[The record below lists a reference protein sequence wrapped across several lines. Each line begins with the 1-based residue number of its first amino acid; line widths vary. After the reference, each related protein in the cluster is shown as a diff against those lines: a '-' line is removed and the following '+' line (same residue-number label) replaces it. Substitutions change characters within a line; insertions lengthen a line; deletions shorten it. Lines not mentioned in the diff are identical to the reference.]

1 MKYLLLCLYSTT
13 LLSAENPKTH
23 MLILGGSGD
32 PAGNSTMFDKAL
44 NQVSDYYNSKKRN
57 GELGQSSIA
66 FNGGH
71 SETES
76 IKNNFTN
83 ANSVQN
89 FTQNTYLQEIERFK
103 TLMADPNVFKSGDQ
117 LLVYVNSHGTEADKA
132 PKTTHSIATGD
143 AAIANLT
150 TGAGATLVS
159 IDQLAEL
166 KKVAKEHGV
175 RLGIVDLS
183 CHSGNSQSLSDDN
196 TCVVS
201 ATGKNHYAYN
211 QGGFNG
217 TFSKNIERGASL
229 ESAFLKTREE
239 DSEADFPMISS
250 PEGQLIQN
258 QIYSL
263 LTPYLQYRSNP
274 NPVTGSVAE
283 KLSEEL
289 LKAAT
294 DPVYACKKNH
304 AFDQLNK
311 LLEEIDK
318 NTSIV
323 RTRFIFKTKES
334 ITDFEELKKTL
345 KEYKDIQD
353 LLIEQLKGM
362 HVDKLQKKEVIDPSN
377 SYSWEELLKTEYE
390 PLIANYQRRLSNSS
404 LTAEARET
412 NEYNLFIFTKAKETK
427 ERIIRENPGINAYKA
442 VVANFD
448 NGQEKTEQLAKKIA
462 TLEKKLYNGVY
473 KKYVHDTTV
482 SNPCRDF
489 KL

>member
-1 MKYLLLCLYSTT
+1 
-13 LLSAENPKTH
+13 

-32 PAGNSTMFDKAL
+32 PAGNSTIFDKAL
-44 NQVSDYYNSKKRN
+44 VHMSDYYSSKKRS

-71 SETES
+71 SKTES
-76 IKNNFTN
+76 IKENFTN

-89 FTQNTYLQEIERFK
+89 FTESTYLHEIERFK

-117 LLVYVNSHGTEADKA
+117 LLVYINSHGTEADTA

-143 AAIANLT
+143 AAITNFN
-150 TGAGATLVS
+150 TGSGATLVS
-159 IDQLAEL
+159 IDQLIEL
-166 KKVAKEHGV
+166 KKIAKEHGV
-175 RLGIVDLS
+175 RLGVVDLS

-201 ATGKNHYAYN
+201 ATGNNHYAYD

-239 DSEADFPMISS
+239 DTEADFPMISS

-258 QIYSL
+258 QIYNL
-263 LTPYLQYRSNP
+263 FTPYLQYRSNP
-274 NPVTGSVAE
+274 NPVTGSLAE
-283 KLSEEL
+283 KLTDEL

-294 DPVYACKKNH
+294 DPVYACKKNQ

-311 LLEEIDK
+311 LLAEIDK
-318 NTSIV
+318 DTAIV
-323 RTRFIFKTKES
+323 RNRSIFKTKES

-345 KEYKDIQD
+345 QEYKNIQD

-362 HVDKLQKKEVIDPSN
+362 HVDKLQQKEEINSTN
-377 SYSWEELLKTEYE
+377 SYTWEELLKTNYE
-390 PLIANYQRRLSNSS
+390 QLITKDQQRLNNSS
-404 LTAEARET
+404 LSDEVRKKY
-412 NEYNLFIFTKAKETK
+412 EYNLFIYTKAKETK
-427 ERIIRENPGINAYKA
+427 ERIIRENPGINAYKE

-448 NGQEKTEQLAKKIA
+448 NGQEKSAKLAKRIA

-473 KKYVHDTTV
+473 KKFVRDATE